1 MDTTF
6 ASMAEEIIRNKVAES
21 GIITIDPSQLVN
33 TSCIMTFDL
42 KPFLFEELIL
52 KEKDFREKLKQHDWE
67 KYKGRDVAVY
77 CSADA
82 IIPSWAYMLVA
93 SALQLY
99 ARTVINGSPDQLKE
113 ILFRK
118 AVEELPVEDYRD
130 KRIVIKGCSDTP
142 ISVYSDLIM
151 KLQPVVISIMYGEPC
166 STVPVF
172 KKKD

>member
-1 MDTTF
+1 
-6 ASMAEEIIRNKVAES
+6 MAEEIIRNKVAES
-21 GIITIDPSQLVN
+21 GIITIDPAQLVN
-33 TSCIMTFDL
+33 TSGIMAFDL

-67 KYKGRDVAVY
+67 KFRDKEVAIY

-82 IIPSWAYMLVA
+82 IVPSWAYMLVA
-93 SALQLY
+93 SALHPF
-99 ARTVINGSPDQLKE
+99 ARTVINGTVDQLKE

-118 AVEELPVEDYRD
+118 AVDELPLEEYRD

-142 ISVYSDLIM
+142 LSVYSDLIM

-172 KKKD
+172 KKKTD

>member
-1 MDTTF
+1 
-6 ASMAEEIIRNKVAES
+6 MAEEIIRNKVAES
-21 GIITIDPSQLVN
+21 GIITIDPAQLVN
-33 TSCIMTFDL
+33 TSGIMAFDL

-67 KYKGRDVAVY
+67 KFRDKEVAIY

-82 IIPSWAYMLVA
+82 IVPSWAYMLVA
-93 SALQLY
+93 SALQPF
-99 ARTVINGSPDQLKE
+99 ARTVIHGTVDQLKE
-113 ILFRK
+113 FLFRK
-118 AVEELPVEDYRD
+118 AVDELPLEEYRD

-142 ISVYSDLIM
+142 LSVYSDLIM

-172 KKKD
+172 KKKTD